1 MRMKMVA
8 LIMLLFSFL
17 YIRESVSAN
26 TIATTENSGYE
37 VDEVV
42 SKEVLNNG
50 YTINK
55 SVNVKTDEENF
66 IVNDFYYDGYA
77 YLAIGYIQGQESE
90 YYNGYPYISYYENE
104 RLCWSKSYSSLG
116 QGEFKSFICKEDYII
131 VIGEYERNGIVYP
144 FIMNFDYQGNELKQK
159 IFLGLQ
165 NCFLNKIYSSYDNY
179 IIVGISFSNEFEFRE
194 RSYNGPIFF
203 AYLINESYD
212 RIDLL
217 YFGNNKNN
225 IIYDV
230 VKCGEDIVIYGQ
242 TEGEGDLDIK
252 GKNSCRICITITER
266 CEYGNFVIIPDDV
279 LGLTTLVVYQNK
291 VYLVNKSYGDYL
303 INFYEIND
311 SEINYA
317 FRLQD
322 DFNIQT
328 TQRLK
333 ISAYEDIIV
342 ICDKV
347 NNNGNCYLYISTF
360 KNKKLFYRNI
370 IEESFNFD
378 LVNVLFSACD
388 IIYYGQYISKGTT
401 LFTVYSLL
409 NIKLQE
415 NYCTF
420 NGVNVNCESAKMNF
434 EKFGNHI
441 GYDIFSTGFHE
452 VIVDKVVYIPLETNV
467 KDGEMYEINSE
478 IWFNGEGYINNSKV
492 GNSIVLEE
500 EGMYILEIRGEND
513 RVIYKIYVT
522 KISKNLLE
530 NEEYKSEKEINF
542 SVYNNNKMD
551 VNKMDYKVSDYQV
564 VQEDEN
570 ISLYIMIIAIGSG
583 VSLGVL
589 LPIKKR
595 KEVIINV

>member
-1 MRMKMVA
+1 M
-8 LIMLLFSFL
+8 
-17 YIRESVSAN
+17 
-26 TIATTENSGYE
+26 
-37 VDEVV
+37 
-42 SKEVLNNG
+42 
-50 YTINK
+50 
-55 SVNVKTDEENF
+55 
-66 IVNDFYYDGYA
+66 
-77 YLAIGYIQGQESE
+77 
-90 YYNGYPYISYYENE
+90 
-104 RLCWSKSYSSLG
+104 
-116 QGEFKSFICKEDYII
+116 
-131 VIGEYERNGIVYP
+131 
-144 FIMNFDYQGNELKQK
+144 
-159 IFLGLQ
+159 
-165 NCFLNKIYSSYDNY
+165 
-179 IIVGISFSNEFEFRE
+179 
-194 RSYNGPIFF
+194 
-203 AYLINESYD
+203 
-212 RIDLL
+212 
-217 YFGNNKNN
+217 
-225 IIYDV
+225 
-230 VKCGEDIVIYGQ
+230 
-242 TEGEGDLDIK
+242 
-252 GKNSCRICITITER
+252 
-266 CEYGNFVIIPDDV
+266 
-279 LGLTTLVVYQNK
+279 
-291 VYLVNKSYGDYL
+291 NKSYGDYL

-570 ISLYIMIIAIGSG
+570 ISLYIMIIAIVSG